1 MAGRWRVRSV
11 MELQTDV
18 TRLEESMQTRFQVVP
33 ETIQQSASVQF
44 PLLQRYL
51 NAPPPQPQP
60 QAPKPIDME
69 EIQDSLF
76 QL

>member
-33 ETIQQSASVQF
+33 ETIQQF

>member
-1 MAGRWRVRSV
+1 
-11 MELQTDV
+11 
-18 TRLEESMQTRFQVVP
+18 MQTRFQVVP